1 MIKLTNPAVTSPIR
15 AVSNREKK
23 LNTYAS
29 CIPGIIATEV
39 NTATVVPTCK
49 LSLVQIKMV
58 NVALKDNLTAIDHRR
73 HM

>member
-15 AVSNREKK
+15 AVNREKK

-49 LSLVQIKMV
+49 LSLVHIRMV
-58 NVALKDNLTAIDHRR
+58 NVALKA
-73 HM
+73 

>member
-1 MIKLTNPAVTSPIR
+1 MINLGGKMIKLTNPAVTSPIR
-15 AVSNREKK
+15 AVSNRERK

-49 LSLVQIKMV
+49 LFSAYQNGKCS
-58 NVALKDNLTAIDHRR
+58 T
-73 HM
+73 